1 MSQSLLLQGCFRTA
15 GLGDVSRP
23 GGLNPFYFRAAF
35 GLIVAWPSG
44 RALVSIPFTSGLL
57 SDRALTQS
65 RPPPVGLNPFYFRA
79 AFGRDERSH
88 CRRSSGLNPFYFRAA
103 FGLMTR
109 TDILAQ
115 HRSHSLLLQGCFR
128 TNDPDRHPSPTQ
140 VSIPFT
146 SGLLSDIRRR
156 MIKNAPVWSQS
167 LLLQGCFRTPAPEK
181 VSVP

>member
-65 RPPPVGLNPFYFRA
+65 RLPPL
-79 AFGRDERSH
+79 
-88 CRRSSGLNPFYFRAA
+88 GLNPFYFRAA

-109 TDILAQ
+109 TDILAE
-115 HRSHSLLLQGCFR
+115 HR
-128 TNDPDRHPSPTQ
+128 
-140 VSIPFT
+140 
-146 SGLLSDIRRR
+146 
-156 MIKNAPVWSQS
+156 SQS
-167 LLLQGCFRTPAPEK
+167 LLLQGCFRT
-181 VSVP
+181 SGDG